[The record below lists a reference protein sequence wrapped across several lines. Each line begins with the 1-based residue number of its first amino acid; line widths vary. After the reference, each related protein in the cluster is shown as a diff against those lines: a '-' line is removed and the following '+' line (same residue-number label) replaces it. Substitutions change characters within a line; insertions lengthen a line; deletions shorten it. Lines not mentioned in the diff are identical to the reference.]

1 MPSGVVKQVE
11 LCGILRYVWS
21 FLCVVYYNRY
31 DLVRS
36 YTHIYRVKSVYND
49 CIHVGWGRAARARR
63 GARGARRGGAGREAQ
78 AWRRGWAR
86 AW

>member
-1 MPSGVVKQVE
+1 M
-11 LCGILRYVWS
+11 
-21 FLCVVYYNRY
+21 YYNRY

-63 GARGARRGGAGREAQ
+63 GARGAGVAQ
-78 AWRRGWAR
+78 RVGEGMVRFLSGCNR
-86 AW
+86 SSTHE